1 MRNVLCAFAAA
12 SLIVA
17 SAGSAEAGSTGRC
30 GGSHATPHSKTL
42 TCPSGQYVAAL
53 TVRGALYVDQ
63 FSIACRSIPVSG
75 EPGDI
80 GTFKS
85 AGPGGGVLSET
96 ESCVVGSAVTRVK
109 VNSGVY
115 VDKIKS
121 VTCHPREGTGW
132 ASRRG
137 EILDISIGGPGGGFC
152 GFSCPD
158 GEALYQVTVKYGDWI
173 DSIRGSCRR

>member
-1 MRNVLCAFAAA
+1 MQNALPVSAAVTLLVL
-12 SLIVA
+12 
-17 SAGSAEAGSTGRC
+17 SAGAAEAGSTGRC
-30 GGSHATPHSKTL
+30 GGNHATPHSKTL

-53 TVRGALYVDQ
+53 TARGAVYVDQ

-80 GTFKS
+80 GNFKS
-85 AGPGGGVLSET
+85 AGPGGGVLSDT
-96 ESCVVGSAVTRVK
+96 ESCTVGSAVTGVK

-115 VDKIKS
+115 VDKIRS
-121 VTCHPREGTGW
+121 VTCHSRDGTGW
-132 ASRRG
+132 AFRRG
-137 EILDISIGGPGGGFC
+137 EILDVSIGGPGGGFC

-158 GEALYQVTVKYGDWI
+158 GEALYQVTVRYGNWI